1 MVMGRTAIRPD
12 YPARCRYR
20 VTVSADLGD
29 LTAQVSLTPYQALG
43 IPIALVGAVFLS
55 IGAQLQSR
63 GVEKVERR
71 LGAAQSGMS
80 VRQVV
85 ALVGR
90 PSWVAGTLLLG
101 LAVVFQLTSLNIA
114 PLLVVQPLGAVALV
128 VTAVVNA
135 RVTKQRLSAK
145 VKRSIALCVGGIG
158 LFATVAAFAATES
171 PITTRQLVTVLV
183 LLLVV
188 GALLA
193 AAFVVLRHRRNVLFY
208 VIGAGVLYGFVAT
221 LAKVVLNR
229 ITSGT
234 FDWLEVVCIVML
246 VAAAVLGGYF
256 VQNAYS
262 SGSPDLVIAGLTVV
276 DPIIAVT
283 IGIVVL
289 GEAATARPIAA
300 VLFLVAGAVAVAG
313 VFQLAKH
320 QPQKKRV
327 S

>member
-1 MVMGRTAIRPD
+1 
-12 YPARCRYR
+12 
-20 VTVSADLGD
+20 
-29 LTAQVSLTPYQALG
+29 
-43 IPIALVGAVFLS
+43 
-55 IGAQLQSR
+55 
-63 GVEKVERR
+63 
-71 LGAAQSGMS
+71 
-80 VRQVV
+80 
-85 ALVGR
+85 
-90 PSWVAGTLLLG
+90 
-101 LAVVFQLTSLNIA
+101 
-114 PLLVVQPLGAVALV
+114 
-128 VTAVVNA
+128 
-135 RVTKQRLSAK
+135 
-145 VKRSIALCVGGIG
+145 
-158 LFATVAAFAATES
+158 
-171 PITTRQLVTVLV
+171 
-183 LLLVV
+183 
-188 GALLA
+188 
-193 AAFVVLRHRRNVLFY
+193 

-289 GEAATARPIAA
+289 GEAATAPPIAA

-320 QPQKKRV
+320 QPQNKRV

>member
-1 MVMGRTAIRPD
+1 
-12 YPARCRYR
+12 
-20 VTVSADLGD
+20 
-29 LTAQVSLTPYQALG
+29 
-43 IPIALVGAVFLS
+43 
-55 IGAQLQSR
+55 
-63 GVEKVERR
+63 
-71 LGAAQSGMS
+71 
-80 VRQVV
+80 
-85 ALVGR
+85 
-90 PSWVAGTLLLG
+90 
-101 LAVVFQLTSLNIA
+101 
-114 PLLVVQPLGAVALV
+114 
-128 VTAVVNA
+128 
-135 RVTKQRLSAK
+135 
-145 VKRSIALCVGGIG
+145 
-158 LFATVAAFAATES
+158 
-171 PITTRQLVTVLV
+171 
-183 LLLVV
+183 
-188 GALLA
+188 
-193 AAFVVLRHRRNVLFY
+193 
-208 VIGAGVLYGFVAT
+208 
-221 LAKVVLNR
+221 VLNR

-289 GEAATARPIAA
+289 GEAATAPPIAA

>member
-1 MVMGRTAIRPD
+1 
-12 YPARCRYR
+12 
-20 VTVSADLGD
+20 
-29 LTAQVSLTPYQALG
+29 
-43 IPIALVGAVFLS
+43 
-55 IGAQLQSR
+55 
-63 GVEKVERR
+63 
-71 LGAAQSGMS
+71 
-80 VRQVV
+80 
-85 ALVGR
+85 
-90 PSWVAGTLLLG
+90 VAGTLLLG

-128 VTAVVNA
+128 VTALVNA
-135 RVTKQRLSAK
+135 RVTGQRLTGK
-145 VKRSIALCVGGIG
+145 VKRAIALCVGGIG
-158 LFATVAAFAATES
+158 LFATVAAFAATET

-183 LLLVV
+183 LLLVI
-188 GALLA
+188 GAVLA
-193 AAFVVLRHRRNVLFY
+193 AAFAVLRHRRSVLFY

-229 ITSGT
+229 VTTGT

-276 DPIIAVT
+276 DPIVAVT

-289 GEAATARPIAA
+289 GEAATAPPIAA
-300 VLFLVAGAVAVAG
+300 VLFLVAGAVAVTG

-320 QPQKKRV
+320 QPRKKRV

>member
-1 MVMGRTAIRPD
+1 
-12 YPARCRYR
+12 
-20 VTVSADLGD
+20 
-29 LTAQVSLTPYQALG
+29 
-43 IPIALVGAVFLS
+43 
-55 IGAQLQSR
+55 
-63 GVEKVERR
+63 
-71 LGAAQSGMS
+71 
-80 VRQVV
+80 
-85 ALVGR
+85 
-90 PSWVAGTLLLG
+90 
-101 LAVVFQLTSLNIA
+101 
-114 PLLVVQPLGAVALV
+114 
-128 VTAVVNA
+128 
-135 RVTKQRLSAK
+135 
-145 VKRSIALCVGGIG
+145 VGGIG
-158 LFATVAAFAATES
+158 LFATVAAFAATET

-188 GALLA
+188 GAVLA

-289 GEAATARPIAA
+289 GEAATAPPIAA